1 MKSIEINILPQ
12 ELRAKPLIDTKT
24 FALIALAVL
33 LAFGCV
39 YFIMAK
45 STVQGEISD
54 IEDSIAAM
62 QQQTTALSTNPEA
75 QSLIGSISQLK
86 TSQNHHATFV
96 AGKVLWGN
104 AMETAYDLVPRGVRI
119 DSIVQKGNTL
129 EIKGAA
135 SNYGEVAEFGR
146 ALNNDARFTLA
157 GLPAFKE
164 GTFTLTVSVKAG
176 GGS

>member
-1 MKSIEINILPQ
+1 MRSIEINILPQ
-12 ELRAKPLIDTKT
+12 ELRAKPLIDAKT

-45 STVQGEISD
+45 SSVQSEIAD
-54 IEDSIAAM
+54 LEDSIAAM

-75 QSLIGSISQLK
+75 QSLINSISQLK
-86 TSQNHHATFV
+86 TSQQHHAAFV
-96 AGKVLWGN
+96 ASKVLWGD
-104 AMETAYDLVPRGVRI
+104 AMEAVYGLVPRGLRVE
-119 DSIVQKGNTL
+119 SMVQKGNGL
-129 EIKGAA
+129 EIKGVA
-135 SNYGEVAEFGR
+135 SSYSEVSEFGR
-146 ALNNDARFTLA
+146 ALNNDSRFTLA

-164 GTFTLTVSVKAG
+164 GGFTVTVNAKAG